1 MAEMGEII
9 RQAVYNCRSISNI
22 IHGPE
27 VWIAITI
34 WASGA
39 FCGIC
44 VMWLAWGFDKERKK

>member
-1 MAEMGEII
+1 MTDII
-9 RQAVYNCRSISNI
+9 RQALAELRSIGNI

>member
-1 MAEMGEII
+1 MSNFWACVADEF
-9 RQAVYNCRSISNI
+9 QALGAWCM

-27 VWIAITI
+27 VWIAITL
-34 WASGA
+34 WAFGA